1 MKWARPAA
9 CLPFSSSPPEYSDG
23 PSRRR
28 QVTRQTQ
35 TQRGGPKVRVLPPI
49 HVHTPHTN
57 LSPRVFIYLGRLLS
71 RSGVGLK
78 CLRYFRFSAIIT
90 EMSKK
95 PGVMYARTDA
105 AASSQSPVG
114 APSWR
119 GPVTSRHVATNRAN
133 RARDLLTMCVSV
145 VAGSVR
151 PSGSGRGF
159 ATGYG
164 RNGLSAVR
172 SSASIC

>member
-1 MKWARPAA
+1 M
-9 CLPFSSSPPEYSDG
+9 
-23 PSRRR
+23 
-28 QVTRQTQ
+28 
-35 TQRGGPKVRVLPPI
+35 RVLPPI

-145 VAGSVR
+145 VAVPSVR
-151 PSGSGRGF
+151 PSVRPAPAAGSPRATAEMASLLSVRPRQSARGRSTVTSTF
-159 ATGYG
+159 ACPKERKG
-164 RNGLSAVR
+164 RLIIHRIHRALGAY
-172 SSASIC
+172 